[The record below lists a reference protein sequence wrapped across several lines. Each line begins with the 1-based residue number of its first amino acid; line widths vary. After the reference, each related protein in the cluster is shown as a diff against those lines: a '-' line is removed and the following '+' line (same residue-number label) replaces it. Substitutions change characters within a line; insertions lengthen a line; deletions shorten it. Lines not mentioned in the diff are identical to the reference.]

1 MYFNDRYTLKGEG
14 GRHTASQV
22 FYIEDV
28 FEAYFSLTDLPDRII
43 ELGTDNGSFSSII
56 YNLMTNHSLQC
67 EPEHKFDFY
76 SFDIKERPIELPTRV
91 IFERMDILKSIPKI
105 GALIEENTLILCDN
119 GNKIE
124 EVWGLV
130 PYMKKDCVI
139 MAHDY
144 FKDAPAFYIESSWPV
159 CEIEFNSVR
168 PLLPK
173 YGLDLYHPEIMDKGL
188 WLSLIKK

>member
-22 FYIEDV
+22 FYIEDL
-28 FEAYFSLTDLPDRII
+28 FWEYFQVAVIPDVII
-43 ELGTDNGSFSSII
+43 ELGTDNGSFSEII
-56 YNLMTNHSLQC
+56 YKLRKEINND
-67 EPEHKFDFY
+67 FDFVTV
-76 SFDIKERPIELPTRV
+76 DTKPRPDLLSVEDNIW
-91 IFERMDILKSIPKI
+91 FQQMDIFKNIDKI
-105 GALIEENTLILCDN
+105 GRLVQEKTLILCDN

-144 FKDAPAFYIESSWPV
+144 FKDAPTFHLEASWPV

-173 YGLDLYHPEIMDKGL
+173 YGLELYYPEIMDKGL

>member
-1 MYFNDRYTLKGEG
+1 MYHNDKYTLKGEG

-28 FEAYFSLTDLPDRII
+28 FREYFEVALTPQLII
-43 ELGTDNGSFSSII
+43 ELGTDNGSFSEIVYRLRTKINS
-56 YNLMTNHSLQC
+56 NF
-67 EPEHKFDFY
+67 EFY

-91 IFERMDILKSIPKI
+91 IFERIDILKNLPKI

-130 PYMKKDCVI
+130 PYMKTDCVI

-144 FKDAPAFYIESSWPV
+144 FKDAPTFHLEASWPV
-159 CEIEFNSVR
+159 CEIEFNNVR

-173 YGLDLYHPEIMDKGL
+173 YGLELYHPEIMDKGL